1 MSHRGRSDPKPV
13 PGRHSVCRMS
23 ADAVDILEE
32 ELGAHLPEGLEVLA
46 DDELLLL
53 ADLLAA
59 AKAEQAQELE
69 EGVEGSL
76 DIVPRLMRGPVR
88 KMLFG

>member
-1 MSHRGRSDPKPV
+1 MSD
-13 PGRHSVCRMS
+13 
-23 ADAVDILEE
+23 DAIDILEE
-32 ELGAHLPEGLEVLA
+32 ELSARIPEGLQVLA

-53 ADLLAA
+53 ADLLHE
-59 AKAEQAQELE
+59 AKARQAQELG

-76 DIVPRLMRGPVR
+76 EIVPRLMRGPVR